1 MIKGKNILDRLDLIG
16 KNPSKEG
23 LGHSWRSEMFS
34 HWPWRSKPPWDLQAQ
49 EMNFSNNL
57 REVRHSISSEAKFD
71 RSLVKAQLKNAAK
84 FCLYSC
90 SLLFSSLEVKKLLS
104 LQCLEFQ
111 IDVPWKVYTKM
122 ICFFKLV
129 HSWLFLV
136 QYFVYHCYL
145 HSSLSIHGGFIS
157 GPTMDTKICKCSSPK
172 VSPLHLQFYSCRF
185 NQPQIM
191 KYYSI

>member
-1 MIKGKNILDRLDLIG
+1 MGKIPRKRDWGTPEGQRCFLIDLEEASHHEIYRHKKWTFPTTWGRLDT
-16 KNPSKEG
+16 
-23 LGHSWRSEMFS
+23 
-34 HWPWRSKPPWDLQAQ
+34 
-49 EMNFSNNL
+49 
-57 REVRHSISSEAKFD
+57 SISSEAKLD
-71 RSLVKAQLKNAAK
+71 RSLVKAQLKNPAK

-104 LQCLEFQ
+104 LKCLEFQ
-111 IDVPWKVYTKM
+111 INVPWKVYTKM

-145 HSSLSIHGGFIS
+145 HSSLSLHGGFIS
-157 GPTMDTKICKCSSPK
+157 GPTMDTKICKCPSPK
-172 VSPLHLQFYSCRF
+172 VSPLHLQFFSCRF
-185 NQPQIM
+185 NLPQIM